1 MVSIGCH
8 YRIEGAS
15 SGANT
20 ALSLASKGWGV
31 SLLLAEVVE
40 LQRYFGRLREVVVAD
55 QELVVAF

>member
-1 MVSIGCH
+1 LPV
-8 YRIEGAS
+8 
-15 SGANT
+15 
-20 ALSLASKGWGV
+20 KGWGV